1 MVRFWDPTYKC
12 FTFNEV
18 DMSDIRDV
26 MGKASGDRHLLL
38 FAFFVYELVV
48 FPKTLG
54 YGSVELANFLFQIE
68 KGVNPAPTVLAKTII
83 SLNFINRKEKFL
95 ESEWPTNQSIE
106 EWFRNLSTLTYQE
119 IKWRAP
125 WMIRSKILIKCSG
138 HLWVPLIRI

>member
-1 MVRFWDPTYKC
+1 
-12 FTFNEV
+12 
-18 DMSDIRDV
+18 

-83 SLNFINRKEKFL
+83 SLNFINRKGNRGFL
-95 ESEWPTNQSIE
+95 GCAQP
-106 EWFRNLSTLTYQE
+106 RNKMEGSMDDSKQNTYQVQ
-119 IKWRAP
+119 W
-125 WMIRSKILIKCSG
+125 SFVGSLN
-138 HLWVPLIRI
+138 